1 MTRAGE
7 SPLTALVIRPDSF
20 LDNDFV
26 PDPVPDPE
34 ATFELDDAALTL
46 VTVAVALSPLISA
59 GFTPQSSASG
69 PPTATT
75 LPDVAPNTV

>member
-7 SPLTALVIRPDSF
+7 SPLTALVIRPDNF
-20 LDNDFV
+20 LDNDF
-26 PDPVPDPE
+26 VPDPE
-34 ATFELDDAALTL
+34 ATFELDEAALTL